1 MTELNMPSNIP
12 KRAFILAAGFGT
24 RMRPYTDHVPK
35 PMVEVAG
42 RSLIWRSLDKLRAV
56 GVREVVVN
64 LHYLA
69 DVLKAHLKAYMTEY
83 PEVTIHFSFEPE
95 ILETGGGVKNAL
107 HYFKDES
114 FYVIAGDAL
123 WSDGAMSALERLA
136 RHWGAE
142 VMDIITLMQP
152 VDRMRLTSGVGD
164 YDLLDNGLVRRS
176 MDKSGA
182 YMWTNIR
189 LNSPRLYRDIEG
201 HDFSFLQI
209 MDACEAQG
217 RFHALEHD
225 GDWHHISTPKDLE
238 TVDAHFKKQGENGA
252 A

>member
-1 MTELNMPSNIP
+1 MTELNMTTNIP

-24 RMRPYTDHVPK
+24 RMRPYTDHAPK

-42 RSLIWRSLDKLRAV
+42 RSLIWRSLDKLREV
-56 GVREVVVN
+56 GVCEVVVN

-69 DVLKAHLKAYMTEY
+69 DVLETHLKAYMMEHL
-83 PEVTIHFSFEPE
+83 EMTIHFSFEPE

-107 HYFKDES
+107 HYFKGEP

-123 WSDGAMSALERLA
+123 WSDGAVPALERLA
-136 RHWGAE
+136 RHWDAE
-142 VMDIITLMQP
+142 TMDIITLMQP
-152 VDRMRLTSGVGD
+152 VDQMRLTSGVGD

-176 MDKSGA
+176 TDKSGA

-189 LNSPRLYRDIEG
+189 LNSPRLYRDIDG

-238 TVDAHFKKQGENGA
+238 NVDAHFKKQGGNGA

>member
-1 MTELNMPSNIP
+1 MGKVNIP

-24 RMRPYTDHVPK
+24 RMRPLTDHMPK

-42 RSLIWRSLDKLRAV
+42 RSLIWRSLDQLREA
-56 GVREVVVN
+56 GVCEVVVN

-69 DVLKAHLKAYMTEY
+69 DILEEHLNLYMRDH
-83 PEVTIHFSFEPE
+83 PKMLIHISFEKD
-95 ILETGGGVKNAL
+95 ILETGGGIKNVL
-107 HYFKDES
+107 HYFKDEP

-123 WSDGAMSALERLA
+123 WSDGIVPALERLA
-136 RHWGAE
+136 RAWDAE

-152 VDRMRLTSGVGD
+152 VERMSLTSGVGD
-164 YDLLDNGLVRRS
+164 YDMLENGLVHRS
-176 MDKSGA
+176 LNKMGA

-189 LNSPRLYRDIEG
+189 LNAPSIYKNIEEE
-201 HDFSFLQI
+201 DFSFLKI
-209 MDACEAQG
+209 MDSCEKEK
-217 RFHALEHD
+217 RFYALEHD

-238 TVDAHFKKQGENGA
+238 TVDAYFRDQDKNGA